1 MAPLL
6 PGDFVAF
13 AVLGWFTPFEEKD
26 EEGITVFANCA
37 DALAPLIH
45 RFFYTLDGPP
55 NRFGFEYRIHS
66 FLECGLPRRRKR
78 NITMPVA
85 IQGLLGGTCLFG
97 CLHDFPVSRKA
108 SRKCAHFLHHTLYR
122 CSRHVSTYTFHGKQR
137 THCADG
143 GAGARGNS
151 STCRGHPEAQ
161 RQRSVRG

>member
-1 MAPLL
+1 MRHLDCQAQRLQHDINGVFIDDFEHHRSSCIPR
-6 PGDFVAF
+6 DFVAF

-37 DALAPLIH
+37 NALAPLIH

-85 IQGLLGGTCLFG
+85 IQGLLGATCLFG
-97 CLHDFPVSRKA
+97 CLHDISRLA
-108 SRKCAHFLHHTLYR
+108 
-122 CSRHVSTYTFHGKQR
+122 
-137 THCADG
+137 
-143 GAGARGNS
+143 
-151 STCRGHPEAQ
+151 
-161 RQRSVRG
+161 